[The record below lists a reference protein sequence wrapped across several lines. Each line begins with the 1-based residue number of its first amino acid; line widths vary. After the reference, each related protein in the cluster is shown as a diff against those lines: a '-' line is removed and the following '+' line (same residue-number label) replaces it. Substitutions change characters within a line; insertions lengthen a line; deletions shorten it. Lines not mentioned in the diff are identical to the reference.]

1 MEQMKQQQ
9 MLLAQLVNLHINN
22 HLINNHLSMQ
32 SATISLQY
40 ITHNII
46 PLSNSSDSNG
56 SGLPLA
62 GVTNAQTVT
71 LLVSQI

>member
-1 MEQMKQQQ
+1 MKQQQ

>member
-1 MEQMKQQQ
+1 MKQQQ

-22 HLINNHLSMQ
+22 HLNINNHLSMQ